1 MNAGVLTV
9 DPAPSLGKRGADL
22 GLQEARTV
30 RTGRWIN
37 VSKGG
42 NEEEQPIDLQFVD
55 SIDINCPIER

>member
-9 DPAPSLGKRGADL
+9 DPAPSLKIRRPDL
-22 GLQEARTV
+22 GLQEARTGRAV
-30 RTGRWIN
+30 RWIN